1 MQINVKGHGLQV
13 TPALRDHAI
22 ARFERLSR
30 YLDDVHGLDVVL
42 NVEKHVHKAEATA
55 QLSGCVLHAQA
66 SADDMYAA
74 IDGLSAKME
83 QQVRKEKGKRADV
96 HADAVRSTR
105 YG

>member
-22 ARFERLSR
+22 SRFERLTR

-42 NVEKHVHKAEATA
+42 NVEKYIHKAEATA
-55 QLSGCVLHAQA
+55 RISGRVLHAHA

-74 IDGLSAKME
+74 IDGLGAKME
-83 QQVRKEKGKRADV
+83 QQVRKEKGKRTDV
-96 HADAVRSTR
+96 HADAVRSVR